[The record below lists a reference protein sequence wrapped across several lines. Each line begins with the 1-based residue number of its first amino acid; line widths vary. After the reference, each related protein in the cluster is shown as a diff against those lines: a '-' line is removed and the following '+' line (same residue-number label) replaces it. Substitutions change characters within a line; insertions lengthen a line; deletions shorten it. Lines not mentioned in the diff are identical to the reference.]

1 MKHRAKAGESIAETL
16 VAVLIMSLVF
26 LMLAAAVV
34 TSARV
39 NGSFK
44 NEDAVFETDSV
55 ELIDDDFSVTI
66 SVDGVSGGIVSA
78 DLYRTANGY
87 CYYE

>member
-44 NEDAVFETDSV
+44 NEEAAFETGSA
-55 ELIDDDFSVTI
+55 ELINDDFHVTI

-78 DLYRTANGY
+78 DLYRTENGY